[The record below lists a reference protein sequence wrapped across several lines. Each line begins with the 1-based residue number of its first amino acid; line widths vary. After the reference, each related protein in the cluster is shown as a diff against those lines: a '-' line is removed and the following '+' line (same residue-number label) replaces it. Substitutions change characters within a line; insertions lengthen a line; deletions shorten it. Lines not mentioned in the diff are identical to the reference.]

1 MSLRVAAAVGFVV
14 AATAATAH
22 AQAPGEVEPNAPGM
36 TPVIVA
42 APPAHESVMA
52 NRWAIGLAIGH
63 LGITPK
69 NATDNSQQTDFGIGE
84 LSLRYRATL
93 HLELELAVGGGQQ
106 QMKDGTQGD
115 LEAKT
120 GAIALRYRFC
130 PEGEWNWWLMGGFG
144 GLQVAQH
151 GSTDQQF
158 QDSERPLGELGIGV
172 ERRFHRFALHA
183 ELRAIDVGPP
193 KNQTMPVTGTIAPP
207 APSQT
212 TQPPAPQQP
221 SMTDSDHLSGGQLTI
236 GASYY
241 F

>member
-1 MSLRVAAAVGFVV
+1 
-14 AATAATAH
+14 
-22 AQAPGEVEPNAPGM
+22 M

-42 APPAHESVMA
+42 APPARESVMA
-52 NRWAIGLAIGH
+52 NRWAVGMSIGH
-63 LGITPK
+63 LGIAPK
-69 NATDNSQQTDFGIGE
+69 DSTDSSQQTDFGVGE

-93 HLELELAVGGGQQ
+93 HLELEVAFGGGREQL
-106 QMKDGTQGD
+106 KDGTQGD

-120 GAIALRYRFC
+120 GMIGLRYRFC

-158 QDSERPLGELGIGV
+158 QDSERPMGQFGVGV
-172 ERRFHRFALHA
+172 ERRFHHFALQA
-183 ELRAIDVGPP
+183 ELRAIGIGPQKTSDV
-193 KNQTMPVTGTIAPP
+193 MPVTGTVSPP
-207 APSQT
+207 AQTTTTT
-212 TQPPAPQQP
+212 TQPPAPQP
-221 SMTDSDHLSGGQLTI
+221 TMAATSDQLSGGQVTI